1 VTAPA
6 CARAKGKLKLEMNVA
21 LATWLIIGA
30 LVILI
35 AYYATRMANER
46 EEADRHD
53 PSMAILEFGRAYPTE
68 AIRNLH
74 ETEDGSAIFVRLH
87 DNKAGI
93 MRNRRSHYACH
104 LIEPGRVR
112 VTPMDND
119 RGVTIQ
125 FLDAPGHDD
134 SFVFSTAAEAAEVSL
149 WLLGNYV
156 APELQQLEGN
166 S

>member
-1 VTAPA
+1 
-6 CARAKGKLKLEMNVA
+6 
-21 LATWLIIGA
+21 
-30 LVILI
+30 
-35 AYYATRMANER
+35 
-46 EEADRHD
+46 
-53 PSMAILEFGRAYPTE
+53 
-68 AIRNLH
+68 
-74 ETEDGSAIFVRLH
+74 
-87 DNKAGI
+87 
-93 MRNRRSHYACH
+93 
-104 LIEPGRVR
+104 